1 MAGTV
6 SDRLSESS
14 AESAEPSGFAGEMK
28 ALIIAPAWVGDMVMA
43 HTLVRLL
50 RERQPASEIH
60 VVAPRAT
67 APLGGRMPG
76 VKAVHELAV
85 GHGELG
91 MARRRRLARELR
103 ALEFE
108 TAYVLPNSF
117 KSALVPLWAGIR
129 RRVGWHGEARYGL
142 LNDRRRLDARRYPR
156 MIDRFMALAL
166 PEGAPLP
173 ERWPHP
179 ELRVDES
186 NRRSAVERLDL
197 GTEWGGAPARTP
209 GEQRHAGDEPDR
221 NGDRDRMTEPPG
233 NRSLDQGGERGWK
246 RDRPVLALCPG
257 AEYGEAKRWPAAS
270 FAAVARQ
277 QLRLGHAVW
286 VMGSAGDANVA
297 GEIAAAAP
305 GTTDLTGRTSLLDAV
320 DLLSLADAV
329 VTNDSGLMHIA
340 CALGRRVVAVFG
352 STSPEF
358 TPPLGAR
365 TTVIENEL
373 DCRPCFQRE
382 CPLVHLN
389 CLRGIA
395 PERVIAALTP

>member
-14 AESAEPSGFAGEMK
+14 AESAEPPGFTGEMK

-43 HTLVRLL
+43 HTLVSLL
-50 RERQPASEIH
+50 KERHPPAEIH
-60 VVAPRAT
+60 LLAPPAT
-67 APLGGRMPG
+67 APLGQRMPG
-76 VKAVHELAV
+76 VDAVHELAV

-91 MARRRRLARELR
+91 IARRRRLARKLR
-103 ALEFE
+103 ALEFD

-117 KSALVPLWAGIR
+117 KSALIPWWAGIR
-129 RRVGWHGEARYGL
+129 RRIGWHGEARYGL
-142 LNDRRRLDARRYPR
+142 LNDRRRLDLGRYPR

-173 ERWPHP
+173 QRWPRP
-179 ELRVDES
+179 ELRVDED
-186 NRRSAVERLDL
+186 NRQSAIERLDL
-197 GTEWGGAPARTP
+197 DLDRSRAPEPPLRE
-209 GEQRHAGDEPDR
+209 GLDLGDDQDR
-221 NGDRDRMTEPPG
+221 SGDFDEIAEPPG
-233 NRSLDQGGERGWK
+233 GKSLDRDDEPGLK
-246 RDRPVLALCPG
+246 LDRPVLALCPG
-257 AEYGEAKRWPAAS
+257 AEYGEAKRWPAAR
-270 FAAVARQ
+270 FAAVAKNR
-277 QLRLGHAVW
+277 LRLGHAVW
-286 VMGSAGDANVA
+286 LVGSAGDTKIA

-305 GTTDLTGRTSLLDAV
+305 GVVDLTGRTCLLDAV

-340 CALGRRVVAVFG
+340 CALGRRVIAVYG

-358 TPPLGAR
+358 TPPLGSL

-373 DCRPCFQRE
+373 DCRPCFQRQ

-395 PERVIAALTP
+395 PERVIAAMTP